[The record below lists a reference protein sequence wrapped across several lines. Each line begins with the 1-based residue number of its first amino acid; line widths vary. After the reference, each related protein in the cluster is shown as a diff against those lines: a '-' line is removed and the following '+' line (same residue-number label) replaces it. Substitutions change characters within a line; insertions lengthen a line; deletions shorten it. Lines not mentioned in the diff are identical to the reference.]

1 MSGPRV
7 DGNLSSMVLCGRP
20 SSEAATVPGADCHS
34 AVAMPPPCKPFW
46 PKNHAIR
53 PYFDTFQGNSYSGD
67 LPTSGKLRTNRQ
79 LVRIQEPYSLHI
91 VEGNGPGS
99 SGADWNGGGRVQ
111 NKPRMLGG
119 FRQTRLGQ
127 LAAKKHGTASAGL
140 MRQYGTYPEK
150 TRKSLPAV
158 ARLQAGRS
166 SSASLQADSQTP
178 GSPLRQWRCGVTST
192 ASLDTGTCRQ
202 SASDPIGSP

>member
-1 MSGPRV
+1 MSGPRI
-7 DGNLSSMVLCGRP
+7 DGNLFSMVLCGRP

-79 LVRIQEPYSLHI
+79 LVGIQEPYSLHI

-99 SGADWNGGGRVQ
+99 SGAGWNRGGRVQ
-111 NKPRMLGG
+111 NKPRMVGG
-119 FRQTRLGQ
+119 FHQTRLGQ
-127 LAAKKHGTASAGL
+127 LVAKKYGTVSADL
-140 MRQYGTYPEK
+140 MRQYDTHWKRHANPSPQLPAFRWAAALGSAFRP
-150 TRKSLPAV
+150 TRKRRV
-158 ARLQAGRS
+158 ASPPYVNA
-166 SSASLQADSQTP
+166 SAAT
-178 GSPLRQWRCGVTST
+178 T
-192 ASLDTGTCRQ
+192 
-202 SASDPIGSP
+202 

>member
-79 LVRIQEPYSLHI
+79 LVGIQEPYSLHI

-99 SGADWNGGGRVQ
+99 SGAGWNGGGRVQ

-119 FRQTRLGQ
+119 FHQTRSPCRFGFSSTTLPFGMAPTSLKIEL
-127 LAAKKHGTASAGL
+127 LAVPSQYLAPPKHPL
-140 MRQYGTYPEK
+140 DLIP
-150 TRKSLPAV
+150 PF
-158 ARLQAGRS
+158 
-166 SSASLQADSQTP
+166 P
-178 GSPLRQWRCGVTST
+178 G
-192 ASLDTGTCRQ
+192 
-202 SASDPIGSP
+202 